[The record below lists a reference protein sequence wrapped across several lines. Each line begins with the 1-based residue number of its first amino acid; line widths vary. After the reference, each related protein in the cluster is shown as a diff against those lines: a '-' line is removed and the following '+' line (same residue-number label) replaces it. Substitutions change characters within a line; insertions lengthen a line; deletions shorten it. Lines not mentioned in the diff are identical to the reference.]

1 MTESAQRLSDR
12 GFEVV
17 SQSTAEHGARGP
29 LSRFTVLDLSRV
41 RAGPTAV
48 RQLADWGARCI
59 RVEIPRKAALG
70 DALGEDRNGPD
81 FQNLHRNKE
90 SLSLDLKQPQG
101 REILLKLV
109 KHADVLIENFRPK
122 VKNRLG
128 IDYEALKAINPRL
141 IYASISGF
149 GQTGPYADR
158 PGFDQIAQG
167 MGGLMSVTGVPGQG
181 PLRTGIPVADLS
193 AGLYC
198 ALGIMVALLEREVTG
213 QGQWVQTSLLQAQI
227 AMLDFQATRWLM
239 KQERPNQTGNDHPTI
254 IPTGCFRAKD
264 GYLNIGTAGPE
275 IFDRLCRTIDA
286 PELARNPAFATAS
299 ARTRNRVLL
308 NASIAAKLGEKTVNE
323 WVEILNAAGV
333 PAGPVLTI
341 DQVFDDPQ
349 VRHLGMAAPVEH
361 KTMGRISLLGQGVSL
376 SRHDFRVRTPTPEP
390 GEHTTN
396 ILKELGYDD
405 SSIEGLRSSGVV

>member
-1 MTESAQRLSDR
+1 MTDSALRT
-12 GFEVV
+12 GEIGGEPVN
-17 SQSTAEHGARGP
+17 QSTAESAPRGP
-29 LSRFTVLDLSRV
+29 LSRFVVLDLTRV

-48 RQLADWGARCI
+48 RQMADWGARCI
-59 RVEIPRKAALG
+59 RVELPRKASLG
-70 DALGEDRNGPD
+70 DVLGEDRGGPD

-90 SLSLDLKQPQG
+90 SLTLDLKQPEG
-101 REILLKLV
+101 REILLRLV
-109 KHADVLIENFRPK
+109 KSADVLVENFRPK
-122 VKNRLG
+122 VKHKLG
-128 IDYEALKAINPRL
+128 IDYETLKAINPRL
-141 IYASISGF
+141 VYASISGF
-149 GQTGPYADR
+149 GQTGPYGDR

-181 PLRTGIPVADLS
+181 PMRTGIPVADLS

-198 ALGIMVALLEREVTG
+198 ALGIMVALLEREMTG

-239 KQERPNQTGNDHPTI
+239 KHERPVQTGNDHPTI

-286 PELARNPAFATAS
+286 PELARNPAFAS
-299 ARTRNRVLL
+299 ATSRARNRMLL
-308 NASIAAKLGEKTVNE
+308 NASISAKLAEKTVNE
-323 WVEILNAAGV
+323 WVDILNAAGV

-349 VRHLGMAAPVEH
+349 VRHLGMAQQVEH
-361 KTMGRISLLGQGVSL
+361 KTLGKINLLGQGVSL
-376 SRHDFRVRTPTPEP
+376 SRHHFHIRTATPEP
-390 GEHTTN
+390 GEHTSS
-396 ILKELGYDD
+396 ILKEIGFDD
-405 SSIEGLRSSGVV
+405 ETIEQLRSSNVV